1 VGGVYSAGILSLFS
15 SPRGVTEVDGLG
27 ETDDLMVGKGTDIKS
42 SPVFTPDAPISQIPP
57 AVKEDQIV
65 RPDQPSDRRE
75 IPFTLVHIQLKHRE
89 AVKMFLHPPPDGDN
103 LRVVP
108 DVGEI
113 GGGCYHID
121 DLPDLT
127 ELPVA
132 EGKTDTEGNCQG
144 EPDGLD
150 QPSIN
155 SGEYIHNLY

>member
-1 VGGVYSAGILSLFS
+1 MGGVYSAGILSLFS

-42 SPVFTPDAPISQIPP
+42 SPAFTPYAPISQIPP
-57 AVKEDQIV
+57 AVKEDKIV
-65 RPDQPSDRRE
+65 RPDQPSDSRE
-75 IPFTLVHIQLKHRE
+75 IPFALVHIQLNHWE
-89 AVKMFLHPPPDGDN
+89 SVKMFLHPPPDGDN

-121 DLPDLT
+121 NLPDPAKPT
-127 ELPVA
+127 MAAGEP
-132 EGKTDTEGNCQG
+132 DTEGNCQG